1 VRYGAHRDP
10 EFRLRSSSARWLDGL
25 ILAARVAGSQ
35 LTDGAVYI
43 GLTPED
49 VRPVVEDVEVVGV
62 IAFLLDDLELDVLVV
77 QVGIE
82 SL

>member
-1 VRYGAHRDP
+1 MAHIGI
-10 EFRLRSSSARWLDGL
+10 RSAGSDHHLLNGLTEL